1 MITYGTGTY
10 AGVMVVI
17 TGDIADVAAAVQ
29 SGMTAQGY
37 TTARAGEISAIKAK
51 ADTLVNGP
59 TLAEIEGSA
68 LAKEA
73 TVESRASQASVNA
86 LGTPAQASTLAA
98 LATAN
103 QAEHDATQAAIAA
116 LPAPLDATATQAAA
130 AAALTAYDP
139 ATGAEVAAAQA
150 AIIAEVEAI
159 PAIPAT
165 DLTPV
170 LTAIDALP
178 EAPTTAQVADA
189 VRTRIKP
196 DLETIN
202 AGVKLASLGIPH
214 SEDLEA

>member
-1 MITYGTGTY
+1 MSDIQLNLGSDLTFTGVWRDE
-10 AGVMVVI
+10 AG
-17 TGDIADVAAAVQ
+17 AA
-29 SGMTAQGY
+29 M
-37 TTARAGEISAIKAK
+37 
-51 ADTLVNGP
+51 
-59 TLAEIEGSA
+59 
-68 LAKEA
+68 
-73 TVESRASQASVNA
+73 
-86 LGTPAQASTLAA
+86 
-98 LATAN
+98 AN

-116 LPAPLDATATQAAA
+116 LPAPLDATQAQAAA

-159 PAIPAT
+159 PAT

-170 LTAIDALP
+170 LTAIDAMP

-189 VRTRIKP
+189 VRAKVKP